1 MIANLLSR
9 KLYHLL
15 LNLFPILLLFF
26 LALVDFDLSFH
37 SKKQVTFDLI
47 YVFIYYWVLK
57 NPEILGYGLV
67 FFVGVINDVVTGL
80 PIGISSIDYLIL
92 CGIASYFRNLTL
104 RPSLINDWIAFVP
117 TIFIINSIHYFI
129 LNGFFTLELNYYHLI
144 LSSVFTIAMYP
155 AVGFIFNFISNL
167 IGSRE
172 K

>member
-1 MIANLLSR
+1 MILFNRNLYYFLLS
-9 KLYHLL
+9 
-15 LNLFPILLLFF
+15 LFPIFLLFF
-26 LALVDFDLSFH
+26 LVLVDFDFSFH
-37 SKKQVTFDLI
+37 SKNFVTFNLV
-47 YVFIYYWVLK
+47 YVIIYYWVLK

-67 FFVGVINDVVTGL
+67 FFAGVINDIATGM

-144 LSSVFTIAMYP
+144 FSSIFTIAIYP
-155 AVGFIFNFISNL
+155 VVGFTFNFVSNF
-167 IGSRE
+167 IGFG
-172 K
+172 KK